1 MNRQPGGSPIRT
13 RDCRIVKP
21 EHPQPD
27 AAIVRRIDM
36 SLLIEELARD
46 RMREMHRDLELSRR
60 IRRIRAR
67 RRSTSQPAR

>member
-1 MNRQPGGSPIRT
+1 MNRHPGGPQIRT
-13 RDCRIVKP
+13 RDCRTVKP

-46 RMREMHRDLELSRR
+46 RMREMHRDLELSRL

-67 RRSTSQPAR
+67 QRRISQPAR